1 MNGENPQMLQTAA
14 QRGANGTSPVRQTI
28 PKLPMH
34 QLESIRPQLL
44 ALSYQLVGDYQ
55 EAKDTV
61 QDIYESWLSRPRQVE
76 NAEAYLKKMTVNRS
90 IDRLKALKAQREAYK
105 GVWLPVPY
113 VTPWEPESSP
123 ALPGDLLS
131 LGLLHLLEKLN
142 PLERAVLLLKESFGC
157 SYEEIAQL
165 CETSAQNCRQLLHRA
180 KEKLRLPATR
190 FPVDEG
196 QHRQLLEAFLVACR
210 EENPESLA
218 RLLKADVVLYT
229 DGGGKRAAALKP
241 LTGIAHVV
249 KFLLAVRPSPED
261 LTWRWVRVN
270 HQPGLAFFD
279 THTGQVDTVMT
290 LEVENGQIATLLLV
304 RNPDK
309 LFL

>member
-1 MNGENPQMLQTAA
+1 MEAL
-14 QRGANGTSPVRQTI
+14 
-28 PKLPMH
+28 
-34 QLESIRPQLL
+34 RPQLVVIAYHL
-44 ALSYQLVGDYQ
+44 IGDYQ
-55 EAKDTV
+55 EAKDVV
-61 QDIYESWLSRPRQVE
+61 QDTYETWVSRPRQVE
-76 NAEAYLKKMTVNRS
+76 NVKAYLKKMTVNRS
-90 IDRLKALKAQREAYK
+90 IDRLKALKTQREAYK

-113 VTPWEPESSP
+113 VTPWEPEAITAP
-123 ALPGDLLS
+123 PVDVLS

-142 PLERAVLLLKESFGC
+142 PLERAVVILKESFAC
-157 SYEEIAQL
+157 SYDEIAEL

-180 KEKLRLPATR
+180 KEKLQQPATR

-210 EENPESLA
+210 DENPESLA

-241 LTGIAHVV
+241 LTGVAHVV

-261 LTWRWVRVN
+261 VSWRWVRVN
-270 HQPGLAFFD
+270 NQPGIAFFD
-279 THTGQVDTVMT
+279 KHTGETDSVLT
-290 LEVENGQIATLLLV
+290 LETTDGQIAKLLLV

>member
-1 MNGENPQMLQTAA
+1 MNPIETL
-14 QRGANGTSPVRQTI
+14 
-28 PKLPMH
+28 
-34 QLESIRPQLL
+34 RPQLFSIAYHL
-44 ALSYQLVGDYQ
+44 TGDSQ
-55 EAKDTV
+55 EAQDIV
-61 QDIYESWLSRPRQVE
+61 QDTYETWMGRPRAVE
-76 NAEAYLKKMTVNRS
+76 NVPAYLKKMTVNRS

-113 VTPWEPESSP
+113 VTPWEPDTTSAP
-123 ALPGDLLS
+123 PGDGLS

-142 PLERAVLLLKESFGC
+142 PPERAVFLLKEAFAC
-157 SYEEIAQL
+157 SYEEIAEL

-180 KEKLRLPATR
+180 KEKLRLPAAR

-196 QHRQLLEAFLVACR
+196 QHRRLLEAFLVACQ
-210 EENPESLA
+210 EENPERLA
-218 RLLKADVVLYT
+218 GLLKADVVMYT

-241 LTGIAHVV
+241 LRGIAHVV
-249 KFLLAVRPSPED
+249 KFLLAVRPRPED

-270 HQPGLAFFD
+270 HRPGIAFFD
-279 THTGQVDTVMT
+279 AHTGQPDTVMT
-290 LEVENGQIATLLLV
+290 LEVADGQIATLLLV